1 MSTLRT
7 VSFNLACSRLRG
19 SGEKSVS
26 KKKCKNVQGYL
37 SQVAR
42 VFARFNSSSLYYL
55 RAWHW
60 LPLIFLD
67 KSGRGRNLCPHPQQF
82 ILSLLQI
89 QIFLRCQSN
98 HYHSIHWVCQIKAA
112 VRNLSDSSKSQN
124 DQQIKGIWRRQQSRF
139 LFPNLSRKDPAS
151 RVIHDLLR
159 LKSLYVFNEI
169 SCFAALPCQ
178 WYQVGHSR
186 KKFVCPPSPYIGILL
201 LLTNLFNAGWILK

>member
-1 MSTLRT
+1 MVKSPSVKRNAKTCRATFPKSRT
-7 VSFNLACSRLRG
+7 SYFR
-19 SGEKSVS
+19 
-26 KKKCKNVQGYL
+26 
-37 SQVAR
+37 
-42 VFARFNSSSLYYL
+42 FARFNLSSLYYL

-67 KSGRGRNLCPHPQQF
+67 KSRRGRNLCPHPRQF

-98 HYHSIHWVCQIKAA
+98 RYHSIHWVCQIKAA

-124 DQQIKGIWRRQQSRF
+124 GQQSRF

-169 SCFAALPCQ
+169 SCFTALPCQ

-186 KKFVCPPSPYIGILL
+186 KKFVCPPSPYVGILL